1 MKMMK
6 KRETAKAEIF
16 KCADDGAFV
25 IEMETQRKR
34 A

>member
-16 KCADDGAFV
+16 KCADGAFV
-25 IEMETQRKR
+25 IEMETQQKR
-34 A
+34 RA